1 MRLPLRRAPRAP
13 AVLAGR
19 LAPDELVTAVAD
31 IDNGG
36 QLVTT
41 RRGLWVLADGE
52 ARRLGWEAVAKAR
65 LESATLTV
73 IAVTEIDVW
82 PDGTSVVRDSS
93 AVEFRLTKPAKVTD
107 QVHARVRRSV
117 AASRYLSWPRAGG
130 WVALRRVPGRD
141 GLLIQVRLDPGA
153 DLTAAGFTAA
163 VARVATELAGTDPV
177 GTIGVDE

>member
-19 LAPDELVTAVAD
+19 LAEDELVTATAD
-31 IDNGG
+31 TDDGR

-41 RRGLWVLADGE
+41 RRGLWVLADGD
-52 ARRLGWEAVAKAR
+52 AVRMGWEAVAKAR
-65 LESATLTV
+65 LESGILTV
-73 IAVTEIDVW
+73 IATTEIEAW
-82 PDGTSVVRDSS
+82 PDGTSVVRDDP

-117 AASRYLSWPRAGG
+117 AASRHLPWPRAGG

-141 GLLIQVRLDPGA
+141 GLMIQVRLDPGA
-153 DLTAAGFTAA
+153 DPSAPGFATA
-163 VARVATELAGTDPV
+163 VAQVAAELAGSDPV
-177 GTIGVDE
+177 GIIGVDD